1 MQTPCFAMTKKA
13 NKYFQVNNQSFAL
26 PKKAHQSLHD
36 RKNVDL
42 LVEKVIEA
50 DKGDFD
56 AQQSWVA
63 RHLRAIAKEAR

>member
-1 MQTPCFAMTKKA
+1 MTKKA

-50 DKGDFD
+50 DKSGDFD
-56 AQQSWVA
+56 S
-63 RHLRAIAKEAR
+63 

>member
-1 MQTPCFAMTKKA
+1 MTKKA

-50 DKGDFD
+50 DKSGDFD
-56 AQQSWVA
+56 AQQPHVA